1 MKAILVGAGRQL
13 YFMARE
19 FVSKGHCVV
28 VVCREPD
35 DARWIVRRLQK
46 ATVLHG
52 DGSVPSVLE
61 DAGAQ
66 EAEVV
71 IAATPRDPDNLLIC
85 QVAQRRFGVPITLA
99 LVSDPDNQEV
109 FPKLGVKNVVS
120 MTQMVSSLIEHRTA
134 AEEISN
140 LTIMGDGTVNVT
152 ELVLPEDSPAV
163 GKPLSAAG
171 LPRDTLVASVV
182 RDATAII
189 PRGDTALAAGDR
201 IVLVTLPS
209 SYGPAVKYLT
219 GEA

>member
-1 MKAILVGAGRQL
+1 MKAIIVGTGKQL

-19 FVSKGHCVV
+19 FISKGHSVV
-28 VVCREPD
+28 VICRDPD
-35 DARWIVRRLQK
+35 DAQWIVRRLK

-61 DAGAQ
+61 DAGAR

-71 IAATPRDPDNLLIC
+71 IAATPHDPDNLMIC
-85 QVAQRRFGVPITLA
+85 QVAERRFGVPITLA

-109 FPKLGVKNVVS
+109 FPKLGVKNVAS
-120 MTQMVSSLIEHRTA
+120 LTQMVSQLIEHRTA

-140 LTIMGDGTVNVT
+140 LAIMGEGAVNVT
-152 ELVLPEDSPAV
+152 ELVLPEDSPVV
-163 GKPLSAAG
+163 GKPLASAG

-189 PRGDTALAAGDR
+189 PRGDTVLAAGDR
-201 IVLVTLPS
+201 IVLVTLPT
-209 SYGPAVKYLT
+209 SYGQAVKYLT